1 MRLSLLDRFA
11 TLENMSM
18 PDAFL
23 KACLRPIWLAVV
35 LMGAAAGWNSV
46 LRADETS
53 ATAHPIVPGFERFH
67 SDPAADPVQGGRLLL
82 GELGCTSCH
91 RADDSQANQ
100 LLPKQAPILD
110 GVGGRVHPEFLQAF
124 LADPHQVKPGTTMPD
139 LLAGLSP
146 NEKQE
151 HVAALTHFL
160 ASTGSLKQ
168 SLANRQAARRGEG
181 LFHRL
186 GCAACH
192 DSQQP
197 NAAALPTSVPLGRL
211 DEKYSLPSLT
221 AFLQDPLRVRP
232 SGRMPDLNLT
242 DKEALEIASHFLR
255 NVEVP
260 PNMTFALYDGRWDEL
275 PNFDGL
281 NPKQTGTVA
290 GFDISLA
297 GKTNRFGIRFEG
309 FLHIER
315 AGDYRF
321 HLGSDDGSRLFID
334 GKRIIDNDGL
344 QAHTVRSGSA
354 KLQAGMHPLRVD
366 YFQADGDMS
375 LDLEYEGPGV
385 SRQPA
390 TGAISLVAEKQTTAD
405 ANADDAFVLQPE
417 LVEKGRR
424 LFATV
429 GCASC
434 HQLREN
440 DRPIASQLKA
450 RPLSELQSNGGCLD
464 SAPSQKSP
472 HYRLSTAQQSA
483 LKAALAAKSG
493 QLVGEPERIHQT
505 LMAFNCYACH
515 QRGEIGG
522 VEQARNSLFQTT
534 IQEMGDEGRIPP
546 HLTGVGDKL
555 TTAWLKHVLSS
566 GANDR
571 PYMLTR
577 MPKFGDQNVGHLVQA
592 LAAVDLREEAEIPQI
607 DLPEHRV
614 ESIGRHLVGEKA
626 LSCIKCHNFGP
637 HKATGLQSMDLTTMT
652 RRLREDWFHR
662 YMLNPQVYRPGT
674 RMPAPWPF
682 GQTTVRDVLDADVA
696 QQIAAV
702 WTYLKAGDKAGVP
715 VGLVRQAIELTPED
729 EPILYRNF
737 IAGVSP
743 RAIAVGYPE
752 QANLAFDANSL
763 SLRLIWH
770 GAFIDA
776 SRHWSGRGQG
786 FQPPLGDHIMHLV
799 DGAPFAVLKS
809 TENAWPTDAPKELGY
824 RFRGYRLDADR
835 RPVFQYAYRNLL
847 VEDHPQPVARPDEQ
861 YPALRR
867 TLSLTTDAGAPAFD
881 GPLWFRAA
889 AGKSIEASEDGWY
902 LVDGAMK
909 VRVTQSHRSKATPA
923 IVRHSGERFELLLPI
938 EWADQNAE
946 IVQEFIW

>member
-1 MRLSLLDRFA
+1 MRA
-11 TLENMSM
+11 
-18 PDAFL
+18 AFL
-23 KACLRPIWLAVV
+23 KVCLRPNWLAVV
-35 LMGAAAGWNSV
+35 LMGSLAGSNSALGADGSAAPASG
-46 LRADETS
+46 
-53 ATAHPIVPGFERFH
+53 HPIVPGFERFY
-67 SDPAADPVQGGRLLL
+67 ADSPTDAVQGGRLLL

-91 RADDSQANQ
+91 RAGDSLANP
-100 LLPKQAPILD
+100 LFPKQAPILD

-124 LADPHQVKPGTTMPD
+124 LADPHKVKPGTTMPD

-146 NEKQE
+146 DEKQE

-168 SLANRQAARRGEG
+168 SLANRQAAGRGEG
-181 LFHRL
+181 HFHRL
-186 GCAACH
+186 GCTACH
-192 DSQQP
+192 DSRKSDE
-197 NAAALPTSVPLGRL
+197 AALPTSVPLGRL
-211 DEKYSLPSLT
+211 DEKYSIPSLA
-221 AFLQDPLRVRP
+221 AFLQDPLKVRP

-242 DKEALEIASHFLR
+242 DKEALELASYFLKD
-255 NVEVP
+255 VEVP

-275 PNFDGL
+275 PDFDGL
-281 NPKQTGTVA
+281 KPKETGTVA

-297 GKTNRFGIRFEG
+297 GKPNRFGIRFEG
-309 FLHIER
+309 FLHVER
-315 AGDYRF
+315 AGEYRF
-321 HLGSDDGSRLFID
+321 HLGSDDGSRLFIN
-334 GKRIIDNDGL
+334 GKRVIDNDGL
-344 QAHTVRSGSA
+344 HAHTVKSA
-354 KLQAGMHPLRVD
+354 AVKLEAGAHPLRVD
-366 YFQADGDMS
+366 FFQADGDLS

-390 TGAISLVAEKQTTAD
+390 TGAVALTAERQTAETAE
-405 ANADDAFVLQPE
+405 ADDAFVLQPE

-434 HQLREN
+434 HQLQEN
-440 DRPIASQLKA
+440 DRPIASKLTA
-450 RPLSELQSNGGCLD
+450 RPLRELPPDGGCLD
-464 SAPSQKSP
+464 STPARQSP
-472 HYRLSTAQQSA
+472 QYRLSAAQQSA
-483 LKAALAAKSG
+483 LKAALTTRSG
-493 QLVGEPERIHQT
+493 QPMEEEVRIHQT
-505 LMAFNCYACH
+505 LTAFNCYACH

-522 VEQARNSLFQTT
+522 VEQARNSLFETT

-555 TTAWLKHVLSS
+555 TAAWLKHVLSS

-577 MPKFGDQNVGHLVQA
+577 MPKFGDQNVGHLVEA
-592 LAAVDLREEAEIPQI
+592 LAAVDLRNEAEIPQI
-607 DLPEHRV
+607 DLPEHRI

-626 LSCIKCHNFGP
+626 LSCIKCHNFGS

-682 GQTTVRDVLDADVA
+682 GQTTVRDVLDADVG
-696 QQIAAV
+696 QQISAV

-715 VGLVRQAIELTPED
+715 VGLVQQAIELTPED

-752 QANLAFDANSL
+752 QANLAFDANSM

-786 FQPPLGDHIMHLV
+786 FQPPLGDHVMHLV

-809 TENAWPTDAPKELGY
+809 TQAAWPSEAPKELGY

-835 RPVFQYAYRNLL
+835 RPVFQYAYQNVL
-847 VEDHPQPVARPDEQ
+847 VEDFPQPVARPDEQ

-867 TLSLTTDAGAPAFD
+867 KLLLTTDTGAPTFD

-889 AGKSIEASEDGWY
+889 AGKSIQASDDGWH
-902 LVDGAMK
+902 LIDGALK
-909 VRVTQSHRSKATPA
+909 VRITQPRQSQAAPA
-923 IVRHSGERFELLLPI
+923 VVRQSGEQFELLLPI
-938 EWADQNAE
+938 EWMGNKAE
-946 IVQEFIW
+946 IVQEFLW